1 MLIVGL
7 TGGIATG
14 KSLVAEKLASLGAVV
29 VDADDAARSAVAPGR
44 PALEE
49 IRARFGDKIIRP
61 DGTLDR
67 PALARLVFHDGS
79 ARRDLE
85 KIVHPRVFERMAE
98 AVSRARQTNPEG
110 VVVLVVPLLFETG
123 YERSVDRTAVVV
135 CRPDQQMERVMRR
148 DGLPREEALARLS
161 AQWPIEEKRRKAD
174 DVIENT
180 ASPEEALKQVEVLFP
195 QWVLLARRQL
205 T

>member
-1 MLIVGL
+1 MLVVGL

-14 KSLVAEKLASLGAVV
+14 KSLVAEKLKSLGAVV
-29 VDADDAARSAVAPGR
+29 VDADEAARAVVSPGQ
-44 PALEE
+44 PALKE
-49 IRARFGDKIIRP
+49 ICTRFGAGIIKP

-67 PALARLVFHDGS
+67 SALARIVFHDGS

-98 AVSRARQTNPEG
+98 AVSRARERDPEG

-123 YERSVDRTAVVV
+123 YDTRVGRTVVV
-135 CRPDQQMERVMRR
+135 ACRPDQQAERVMKR
-148 DGLPREEALARLS
+148 DGLSREEALARLS

-174 DVIENT
+174 DVIENS
-180 ASPEEALKQVEVLFP
+180 ARPEDAMNRVEILFA
-195 QWVLLARRQL
+195 QWVLLARRRL

>member
-1 MLIVGL
+1 MLVVGL

-29 VDADDAARSAVAPGR
+29 VDADDAARAAVAPGR

-49 IRARFGDKIIRP
+49 IRAHFGDKIVGP

-85 KIVHPRVFERMAE
+85 RIVHPRVFERMAE
-98 AVSRARQTNPEG
+98 AVSRARATNPQG

-123 YERSVDRTAVVV
+123 YDHSVDRTAVVV
-135 CRPDQQMERVMRR
+135 CRPDQQVERVMKR
-148 DGLPREEALARLS
+148 DGRSREEALARLA

-174 DVIENT
+174 DVIENST
-180 ASPEEALKQVEVLFP
+180 RPENALNQVETLFA
-195 QWVLLARRQL
+195 QWVLLGRRRL

>member
-1 MLIVGL
+1 MLVVGL

-14 KSLVAEKLASLGAVV
+14 KSLVAEKLRSLGAAV
-29 VDADDAARSAVAPGR
+29 VDADEAAREVVAPGR

-49 IRARFGDKIIRP
+49 ICARFGDGIIKP

-123 YERSVDRTAVVV
+123 YDHSVDRTAVVV
-135 CRPDQQMERVMRR
+135 CRPDQQVERVMKR
-148 DGLPREEALARLS
+148 DGLSSEEAMARLS

-174 DVIENT
+174 DVIENS
-180 ASPEEALKQVEVLFP
+180 ARPKDALNQAEILFA
-195 QWVLLARRQL
+195 QWVLLAQRRL

>member
-1 MLIVGL
+1 MLVVGL

-29 VDADDAARSAVAPGR
+29 VDADEAAREVVAPGR

-49 IRARFGDKIIRP
+49 IRARFGDKIIGP

-67 PALARLVFHDGS
+67 PALARIVFHDGS

-98 AVSRARQTNPEG
+98 AVSRTRERNPEG

-123 YERSVDRTAVVV
+123 YDRSVDRTAAVV
-135 CRPDQQMERVMRR
+135 CRPDQQVERVMTR
-148 DGLPREEALARLS
+148 DGLSREEAMARLS

-174 DVIENT
+174 DVIENK

-195 QWVLLARRQL
+195 QWVLLARRRL

>member
-1 MLIVGL
+1 MLVVGL

-14 KSLVAEKLASLGAVV
+14 KSLVAEKLKSLGAVV
-29 VDADDAARSAVAPGR
+29 VDADTAAREVVAPGQ

-49 IRARFGDKIIRP
+49 IRARFGGGIIKP

-110 VVVLVVPLLFETG
+110 VVVLVVPLLFEAG
-123 YERSVDRTAVVV
+123 YDHSVDRTAVVV
-135 CRPDQQMERVMRR
+135 CRPGQQVERVMNR
-148 DGLPREEALARLS
+148 DGLSREEAMARLS

-174 DVIENT
+174 DVIENS
-180 ASPEEALKQVEVLFP
+180 ARPEDALSQAEILFA
-195 QWVLLARRQL
+195 QWVLLARRRL